1 MASTPLLQI
10 VARISPAVWD
20 AVVPRHRLAEV
31 GSRLPSQV
39 PSRIDLVSLNPQP
52 LPPAERF
59 LVASADLAHDIGR
72 LAVETDLTHG
82 GGTDLVRQLVDDW
95 CGTGWPRRWP
105 FPFPGPDP
113 RGDAFDLA
121 GGRLV
126 GAVVLASLGQRM
138 ADSELGAAFTEG
150 AERLAEVA
158 LQG

>member
-1 MASTPLLQI
+1 MA
-10 VARISPAVWD
+10 
-20 AVVPRHRLAEV
+20 
-31 GSRLPSQV
+31 
-39 PSRIDLVSLNPQP
+39 LNPQP
-52 LPPAERF
+52 LPPAELF
-59 LVASADLAHDIGR
+59 LVASAELAHDIGR

-82 GGTDLVRQLVDDW
+82 GGVDLVRQLVDDW

-105 FPFPGPDP
+105 FPFPFPGPDP
-113 RGDAFDLA
+113 RREDLDLA
-121 GGRLV
+121 GGRLA